1 MSSFKSIAFTFLTFL
16 SLEGFA
22 GQPAKGAPV
31 SDAQYSAAILNVAL
45 YVMQDCYM
53 VQHKKGAQ
61 LSECMADVFI
71 KEAPN
76 PQHYQMYINGDTPGN
91 LNLLLFNQAGYTV
104 NCSITVDKKIEVNS
118 CVSYQNQPLS
128 SEQEMSITPPAQK

>member
-1 MSSFKSIAFTFLTFL
+1 MSFFKPIAFTLLTFFA
-16 SLEGFA
+16 LEGFA
-22 GQPAKGAPV
+22 DQPAKGAPV
-31 SDAQYSAAILNVAL
+31 TDAQYSGAILNAAL

-53 VQHKKGAQ
+53 VQHKKGTQ
-61 LSECMADVFI
+61 LAECMAEIFI
-71 KEAPN
+71 KKAPN
-76 PQHYQMYINGDTPGN
+76 PQHYQMYISGDTPGN

-128 SEQEMSITPPAQK
+128 GDQEISITPPAHK